1 MIFKRINGPLA
12 HLVEHHTFNVG
23 VAGSSPA
30 RLILSMPRYE
40 IIPHTADIGIKA
52 YGTNLSEVFKNTAY
66 AMFDIIAD
74 LDGLTKSV
82 EQPIEVEAA
91 NREEL
96 LVAWLGELLY
106 NFYTKQIIFFDFK
119 IEELSDTRL
128 PGGQARLKAQAFG
141 RHIGENRNRLK
152 TEIKAVTYHELKIQ
166 EKEGKFTATVIFDV

>member
-1 MIFKRINGPLA
+1 
-12 HLVEHHTFNVG
+12 
-23 VAGSSPA
+23 
-30 RLILSMPRYE
+30 MPRYE

-82 EQPIEVEAA
+82 EQPIEAEAA

-119 IEELSDTRL
+119 IEELSDT
-128 PGGQARLKAQAFG
+128 RLKAQAFG